1 MLVLPLQLRLMCQF
15 VNVLDVEVLPPYTPS
30 AAERADA
37 SLYAANVRDL
47 YAAHTGWP
55 LVEQSQRE
63 FTALCKVGH
72 CTGVLLQHNL
82 HCRRSDPTPVCAVSA
97 CGCHSQLSLLS
108 SQRAQNC
115 TPIERD
121 RI

>member
-1 MLVLPLQLRLMCQF
+1 MCQF

-47 YAAHTGWP
+47 YAAQTGWP

-63 FTALCKVGH
+63 FTALCKVGC
-72 CTGVLLQHNL
+72 CTGRAPACCVLPAFVTASGHAERVQ
-82 HCRRSDPTPVCAVSA
+82 AVSVR
-97 CGCHSQLSLLS
+97 GCHGHPQP
-108 SQRAQNC
+108 AMPITVFC
-115 TPIERD
+115 TTVCTH
-121 RI
+121 